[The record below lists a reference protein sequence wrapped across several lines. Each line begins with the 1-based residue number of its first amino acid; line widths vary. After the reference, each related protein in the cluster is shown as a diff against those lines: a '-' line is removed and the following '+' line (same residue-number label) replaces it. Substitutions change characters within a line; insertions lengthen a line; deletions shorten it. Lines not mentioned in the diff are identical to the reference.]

1 MKFIDLEFERQDNE
15 KKCKAWL
22 SLDGRT
28 SLPDLGCLSVPGKRL
43 ELNRP
48 PPNEHISK
56 VYGLSRFRKCL
67 LCPLAQKLVETQ
79 DLSAALPQRWLCG
92 GARGPAAFFALAA
105 VCKVSVTGREAASIC
120 SACHHRS
127 QGRIMLLHHVTLPDS
142 NHRHGVKSVGG
153 PGAPITI

>member
-1 MKFIDLEFERQDNE
+1 MPDRCPIRAQIFHHHLMKCIDFEFERQDNE

-79 DLSAALPQRWLCG
+79 DLSVALPQWWLCG
-92 GARGPAAFFALAA
+92 GARGPAAFLLSPLCAKCRWRGA
-105 VCKVSVTGREAASIC
+105 RQYP
-120 SACHHRS
+120 SAPPAIIDHR
-127 QGRIMLLHHVTLPDS
+127 
-142 NHRHGVKSVGG
+142 GG
-153 PGAPITI
+153 